1 LTMIDARDVRKRFG
15 TLEVLKGVSLAVAPG
30 ERVALL
36 GRSGSGKSTFLR
48 CLNGLESIDG
58 GALTVG
64 GIDLAARSPDLK
76 ALRRKVGIVF
86 QSYNLFPHLN
96 VEQNVTLAQRK
107 VLKRSAGEA
116 ARVAGEV
123 LTEVGLADKLGAY
136 PSELS
141 GGQQQRVAIARSLA
155 LSPALMLF
163 DEITSALDPELI
175 GEVVGVLER
184 LARNG
189 DITMVLVTHQL
200 GFARSISTR
209 VVFMHQGLILEDGPT
224 ETVLNAPQ
232 TAEFKGF
239 LSAVLT

>member
-1 LTMIDARDVRKRFG
+1 MIDARDVRKRFG
-15 TLEVLKGVSLAVAPG
+15 ALEVLKGVSLAVAPG

-107 VLKRSAGEA
+107 VLKRSAEEA

>member
-1 LTMIDARDVRKRFG
+1 MIRARDVTKRFG
-15 TLEVLKGVSLAVAPG
+15 ALDVLKGISLDIAPG

-48 CLNGLESIDG
+48 CLNGLERISG
-58 GALTVG
+58 GSLEVV
-64 GIDLAARSPDLK
+64 GIDLAAPSPDLK

-86 QSYNLFPHLN
+86 QSFNLFPHLTA
-96 VEQNVTLAQRK
+96 EQNVTLAQRK
-107 VLKRSAGEA
+107 VLRRPAGEA
-116 ARVAGEV
+116 SQVAAEV
-123 LTEVGLADKLGAY
+123 LAQVGLGDKLGAY
-136 PSELS
+136 PSQLS

-155 LSPALMLF
+155 LSPTLMLF

-184 LARNG
+184 LAANG

-200 GFARSISTR
+200 GFARSIAER
-209 VVFMHQGLILEDGPT
+209 VVFMHQGRIFEDGPT
-224 ETVLNAPQ
+224 DVVMGSPA
-232 TAEFKGF
+232 TAEFKAF